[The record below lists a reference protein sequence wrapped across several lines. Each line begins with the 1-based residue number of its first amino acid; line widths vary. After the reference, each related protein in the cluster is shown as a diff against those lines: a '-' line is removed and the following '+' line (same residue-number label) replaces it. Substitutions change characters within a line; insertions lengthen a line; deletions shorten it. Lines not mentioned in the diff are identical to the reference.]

1 MYPKSLQQ
9 LIDSFKYLPGIGDK
23 TAERMAFSLMDMEEE
38 KIEVFSDS
46 IKQVKEH
53 IHRCPV
59 CNSLTDMEKCSICSD
74 KNRDNTTL
82 FVVEDPKSVFLF
94 EKLGIFNGKYHVL
107 KGLISPLDGI
117 NPEDIELEKLLDRVK
132 KEKFKELIL
141 AFKPSI
147 EGETTALYIKR
158 ILGDMDLSITKLAS
172 GVPMGADMEYID
184 AMTLER
190 AIVDRK
196 NVD

>member
-23 TAERMAFSLMDMEEE
+23 TAERMAFALLEMDEE
-38 KIEVFSDS
+38 KIDMFSSS
-46 IKQVKEH
+46 IANVKNS
-53 IHRCPV
+53 IHRCPE
-59 CNSLTDMEKCSICSD
+59 CNNLTDADKCNICSD
-74 KNRDNTTL
+74 KSRDNTTL

-107 KGLISPLDGI
+107 NGLISPLDGI
-117 NPEDIELEKLLDRVK
+117 NPEDIELDKLLNRVK

-147 EGETTALYIKR
+147 EGETTSLYIKR

-196 NVD
+196 TVD